1 MSSESPI
8 SKVRESAKPKLKPRG
23 GSRKGIPNKITR
35 DLRESILAAANA
47 AHDDGIVGYLK
58 QQARD
63 NPNSFMAL
71 LGKTVPKEIT
81 GKDGKDLFPTKIKIE
96 LVSP

>member
-1 MSSESPI
+1 MEAPI
-8 SKVRESAKPKLKPRG
+8 SKVRESVKPKLKPRG
-23 GSRKGIPNKITR
+23 GSRKGKPNKITK

-47 AHDDGIVGYLK
+47 AHDQGIVGYLT

-63 NPNSFMAL
+63 NPNGFMSL
-71 LGKTVPKEIT
+71 LGKTVPKELT

-96 LVSP
+96 LVNP